1 MHKSLLFFVQKKR
14 IETDVNEILESGED
28 FFKILQMD
36 DYINTLQV
44 FGFSI
49 SKEFDEFS
57 EGHIKTVVKKIID

>member
-1 MHKSLLFFVQKKR
+1 M
-14 IETDVNEILESGED
+14 NEILESGED
-28 FFKILQMD
+28 FYKILQMD

-57 EGHIKTVVKKIID
+57 EGHTKTVVKKIID